1 MKRLALLAAIGVAA
15 ALSAGAN
22 LSASAKPIDFDLP
35 PDTVEFK
42 PGPNLEAVQGN
53 CGACH
58 SADYIKT
65 QPTGPKFKKDFWTAE
80 VTKMIKVYGAPIDD
94 SDASKIVDYLA
105 ATY

>member
-1 MKRLALLAAIGVAA
+1 MKRIAFLAAIGVAA
-15 ALSAGAN
+15 ALSA
-22 LSASAKPIDFDLP
+22 SARPIDFELP

-42 PGPNLEAVQGN
+42 PGPNLEVVQGN

-65 QPTGPKFKKDFWTAE
+65 QPIGPKFKKDFWTAE
-80 VTKMIKVYGAPIDD
+80 VTKMIKVYGAPIDAKD
-94 SDASKIVDYLA
+94 IPQIVDYLT